1 MLPSLQAKK
10 KPIQVIQ
17 TPKAGP
23 PVGPYSQAIKSDSLV
38 FVSGQIPIDP
48 KTGEMINGSLT
59 EQTRQIL
66 ANIGSILETADS
78 GLSKIVKISVFL
90 INIEDFEEVNSV
102 FAEVFAVEPPARETV
117 EVSRLPKE
125 ANIEISCIAVAD
137 K

>member
-1 MLPSLQAKK
+1 MTTLKRIIITEEAPL
-10 KPIQVIQ
+10 
-17 TPKAGP
+17 

-48 KTGEMINGSLT
+48 KTGEMISGSLT

-66 ANIGSILETADS
+66 ANIGAILETADS
-78 GLSKIVKISVFL
+78 GLNKIVKISVFL
-90 INIEDFEEVNSV
+90 TNLEDFEEVNSV
-102 FAEVFAVEPPARETV
+102 FAEVFTVEPPARETV
-117 EVSRLPKE
+117 EVSRIPKE

>member
-1 MLPSLQAKK
+1 MRILKRIIITEEAPL
-10 KPIQVIQ
+10 
-17 TPKAGP
+17 
-23 PVGPYSQAIKSDSLV
+23 PVGPYSQAIKSDNLV

-48 KTGEMINGSLT
+48 KTGEMISGSLT

-90 INIEDFEEVNSV
+90 INMEDFEEVNSV